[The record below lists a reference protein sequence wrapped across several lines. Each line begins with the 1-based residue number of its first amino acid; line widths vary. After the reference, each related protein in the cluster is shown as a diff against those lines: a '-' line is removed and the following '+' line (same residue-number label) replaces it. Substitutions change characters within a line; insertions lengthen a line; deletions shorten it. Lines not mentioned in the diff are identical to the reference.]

1 MNGRRIRVELL
12 ENGTSVRLLRGSEV
26 PEEVWLQTR
35 SEWGSS
41 GRDVATKLIV
51 PLERFLARRAALGRL
66 VKRSRVTVSL
76 DDAVKAFVKQAN
88 EDQLRLKQVLDG
100 LQPIDNEALHV
111 RLAGGRFTRDLR
123 EFQTHDLGHL
133 LALPHGANFSV
144 PGAGKTAVA
153 YAAYEAERLAGRLQ
167 RMLVIA

>member
-51 PLERFLARRAALGRL
+51 PLERFLARRAAFSRLIQRGR
-66 VKRSRVTVSL
+66 VAVSL
-76 DDAVKAFVKQAN
+76 DDDIKALVKRAN
-88 EDQLRLKQVLDG
+88 YDQLRLKAALNS
-100 LQPIDNEALHV
+100 LEPIDIETLKD
-111 RLAGGRFTRDLR
+111 RFD
-123 EFQTHDLGHL
+123 
-133 LALPHGANFSV
+133 S
-144 PGAGKTAVA
+144 
-153 YAAYEAERLAGRLQ
+153 
-167 RMLVIA
+167 